1 MTEPESLPQNH
12 QAPELP
18 VFVLDVWISDEEG
31 PELVDLW
38 ESEGQAEGEQVGKV
52 EEKEIED
59 DLPTVQPEKGESSG
73 VKAEKEDV
81 IASSRTVSCSL

>member
-18 VFVLDVWISDEEG
+18 VLVLDVWSSDEEG
-31 PELVDLW
+31 PEPVDLW
-38 ESEGQAEGEQVGKV
+38 EGEGQTESEQVRKV
-52 EEKEIED
+52 EEKEVED
-59 DLPTVQPEKGESSG
+59 DSPVVQLEKGESSG

-81 IASSRTVSCSL
+81 IASV